1 MCLCGYSL
9 LLSESTYLSVP
20 PLFGPNPGVR
30 LAREIRFFFF
40 VLCFPSG
47 SWWCRTPPAV
57 GCAGLLWLAGC
68 CISQYFR
75 ACRSSRAVHVLA
87 PTPKTARACCVFSR
101 AEREVPSFLSWFPWK
116 TSASWLLPSMHRG
129 RRNFLALVGISVVSF
144 LMLEVQGC
152 QVLFPHQ
159 QALFAMGEEGQVLNC
174 L

>member
-47 SWWCRTPPAV
+47 SCWCRTPPAV

-68 CISQYFR
+68 CTSQYFR
-75 ACRSSRAVHVLA
+75 ACRSSRAVRVLA
-87 PTPKTARACCVFSR
+87 PTPKSARACCVFSR
-101 AEREVPSFLSWFPWK
+101 AWKRGSLVSELISLENQCELAAPQHAPRQEEFPCTCGNLCCFVLDAGSAGVSVRCCFL
-116 TSASWLLPSMHRG
+116 TSKLFLQWEKRG
-129 RRNFLALVGISVVSF
+129 KF
-144 LMLEVQGC
+144 
-152 QVLFPHQ
+152 
-159 QALFAMGEEGQVLNC
+159 
-174 L
+174 